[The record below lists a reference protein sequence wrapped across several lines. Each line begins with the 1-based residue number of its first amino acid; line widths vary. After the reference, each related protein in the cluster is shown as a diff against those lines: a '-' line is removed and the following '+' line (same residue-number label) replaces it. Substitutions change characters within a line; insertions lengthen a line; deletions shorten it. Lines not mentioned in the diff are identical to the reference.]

1 MEPSSVSAVSPQYA
15 VGTKPLDEPRIRRWM
30 ARQCADA
37 DPVLDVGC
45 GAGELCA
52 DLARRGHRVTG
63 VDTDPAQLTAARRT
77 AARGGPHGAPEW
89 LQDDGEVLG
98 RLGDARFGAATL
110 VFVLHH
116 MAEPG
121 AGLRAAWRVLR
132 PGGRLLVAE
141 MLPKGPEAGDLCH
154 RIGLE
159 QWLAW
164 FAALEPADLRLLAP
178 ADEEWLLVRLG
189 KAET

>member
-1 MEPSSVSAVSPQYA
+1 M
-15 VGTKPLDEPRIRRWM
+15 
-30 ARQCADA
+30 
-37 DPVLDVGC
+37 
-45 GAGELCA
+45 
-52 DLARRGHRVTG
+52 
-63 VDTDPAQLTAARRT
+63 
-77 AARGGPHGAPEW
+77 
-89 LQDDGEVLG
+89 
-98 RLGDARFGAATL
+98 TL

-116 MAEPG
+116 MAAPG

-141 MLPKGPEAGDLCH
+141 MLPKGPDAGDLCH
-154 RIGLE
+154 RIKLE

-189 KAET
+189 KAEN

>member
-1 MEPSSVSAVSPQYA
+1 MESPSVAAMEPRRGTP
-15 VGTKPLDEPRIRRWM
+15 TKPLDEPCIRRWM
-30 ARQCADA
+30 VRQCAGT

-45 GAGELCA
+45 GVGELCA
-52 DLARRGHRVTG
+52 DLSRRGHCVTG
-63 VDTDPAQLTAARRT
+63 VDHDPAQLAEARRR
-77 AARGGPHGAPEW
+77 APPDGRIPGPEW
-89 LQDDGEVLG
+89 VQDDGQVLG
-98 RLGDARFGAATL
+98 RVGDGRFGAATM

-116 MAEPG
+116 LADPA

-154 RIGLE
+154 RIEFE
-159 QWLAW
+159 QWVDWL
-164 FAALEPADLRLLAP
+164 AALEPAEMRLLAP

-189 KAET
+189 KAPD